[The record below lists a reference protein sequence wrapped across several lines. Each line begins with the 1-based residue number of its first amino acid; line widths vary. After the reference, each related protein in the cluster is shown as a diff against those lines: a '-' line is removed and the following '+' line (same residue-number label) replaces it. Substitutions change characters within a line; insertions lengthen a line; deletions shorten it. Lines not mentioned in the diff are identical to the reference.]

1 MTDTA
6 MDTATRTAADGT
18 PAGTERAAQ
27 AEQDELLRS
36 VCARVAQLAES
47 SQTGP
52 RVIRMSVSG
61 ISVEVEWPEPGG
73 LETVV
78 TPAPAPHAETAD
90 PVEQSHL
97 HHVRAP
103 TVGRFY
109 HCPNPG
115 ARPFVTVGDRVEE
128 GQQVG
133 ILEAMKLMMPVH
145 AEIDGIVEEILVPDT
160 ASVEFGEPLLAVSP
174 AGGEE

>member
-1 MTDTA
+1 
-6 MDTATRTAADGT
+6 MDTATGTATGT
-18 PAGTERAAQ
+18 ATDTERAAQ
-27 AEQDELLRS
+27 AKQDELLRS

-61 ISVEVEWPEPGG
+61 ISVEVEWPEPGQ
-73 LETVV
+73 LDTVV
-78 TPAPAPHAETAD
+78 APVAIPDGSGPD
-90 PVEQSHL
+90 PTEESDL
-97 HHVRAP
+97 HHVCAP

-133 ILEAMKLMMPVH
+133 ILEAMKLMMPIH
-145 AEIDGIVEEILVPDT
+145 AEVTGIVEEILVPDT